1 MPETYGPDYL
11 RRKLEE
17 RRPRILTRYRYYEMK
32 NHVHYVSDIIP
43 KHIWYQFENVLGWC
57 EKSVDNLSA
66 RLVFRTFK
74 NDLYGLNTIY
84 AMNNRQ
90 VLIPSAIKSALIC
103 SCSFLYIST
112 GPDGFPRIQALDG
125 GDATG
130 IMDTT
135 TGMLLEGY
143 AVLQRDRNERPVLE
157 AYFLPGSTTFYRPR
171 MEPQVVENS
180 APYPLLVPMVF
191 NPDARRPFGR
201 SRISRACMSLVKSAI
216 RTLIRSEVSSDF
228 YAFPQ
233 KYASGVSE
241 DAEVDKER
249 ATISS
254 FLKFTRDE
262 NGDAP
267 TLGQFQQQ
275 SMQPYSDMLRM
286 YTSLF
291 AGETGMTLDDLGF
304 ASDNPSSQEAIQAA
318 HENLRLTAEAAQGT
332 FGNALV
338 NAGYLAACLRD
349 DFPYQRNQLATT
361 LPAWRPVFR
370 PDAATMAGIGDGVNK
385 INQTVPGYFGPD
397 NVEDLVGIGPD
408 MSSNTTT
415 GGDMTN
421 G

>member
-1 MPETYGPDYL
+1 
-11 RRKLEE
+11 
-17 RRPRILTRYRYYEMK
+17 
-32 NHVHYVSDIIP
+32 
-43 KHIWYQFENVLGWC
+43 
-57 EKSVDNLSA
+57 
-66 RLVFRTFK
+66 
-74 NDLYGLNTIY
+74 
-84 AMNNRQ
+84 
-90 VLIPSAIKSALIC
+90 
-103 SCSFLYIST
+103 
-112 GPDGFPRIQALDG
+112 
-125 GDATG
+125 
-130 IMDTT
+130 MDTT

-143 AVLQRDRNERPVLE
+143 AVLQRDKNERPVLE

-171 MEPQVVENS
+171 MAPQVVENS

-241 DAEVDKER
+241 DAELDKER

-385 INQTVPGYFGPD
+385 INQSVPGYFGPD
-397 NVEDLVGIGPD
+397 NIEDLVGIGPD
-408 MSSNTTT
+408 TSNTTT
-415 GGDMTN
+415 GGGMTN